1 MGGAQV
7 THPMH
12 PPGPHPRIL
21 RGAGYCRDVL
31 LHHPGDQPRSLW
43 SSGKGVGRSPH
54 LPICVHSWLPE
65 VLQAQALTVVHH
77 HHHLNL
83 LAQLEQKDG
92 GDQAGPTGRSRD
104 GVVPNRLVTPARA
117 SSQVLVWGEGA
128 SWELGQGHGLRNN
141 GNMDRMQTCR
151 VGG

>member
-1 MGGAQV
+1 M
-7 THPMH
+7 
-12 PPGPHPRIL
+12 
-21 RGAGYCRDVL
+21 
-31 LHHPGDQPRSLW
+31 
-43 SSGKGVGRSPH
+43 GRSPH
-54 LPICVHSWLPE
+54 LPIRVHSWLPE

-83 LAQLEQKDG
+83 LAQLGQEDG

-128 SWELGQGHGLRNN
+128 SWELGQGHGLRDS
-141 GNMDRMQTCR
+141 GDMDRMQTCE
-151 VGG
+151 VGV